1 MGPHTRAMGGGLVKC
16 YWIQYKICNP
26 YCPSTNYYGTMIR
39 IFPPL
44 WIKRKQEEFNAE
56 DKGKSYYERRVDLI
70 NFWDITDVEMSPE
83 QWGEIL

>member
-1 MGPHTRAMGGGLVKC
+1 MKC

-26 YCPSTNYYGTMIR
+26 YCPCTDYYETVIK

-44 WIKRKQEEFNAE
+44 WIKKKQKEFNAE
-56 DKGKSYYERRVDLI
+56 DSGKSYYERQVSLI
-70 NFWDITDVEMSPE
+70 NFWDVTDVEMSPE